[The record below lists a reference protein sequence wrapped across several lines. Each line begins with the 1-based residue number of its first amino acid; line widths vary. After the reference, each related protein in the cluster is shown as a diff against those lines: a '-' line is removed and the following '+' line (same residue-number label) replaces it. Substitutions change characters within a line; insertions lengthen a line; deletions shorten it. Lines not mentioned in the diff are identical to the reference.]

1 MLACYVSHKFR
12 LSYNG
17 QDAMKE
23 DIRNVKNIFECL
35 ENKDLFLLKY
45 LQKLCKKIMTI
56 TP

>member
-1 MLACYVSHKFR
+1 MLACYIDHKFR

-35 ENKDLFLLKY
+35 
-45 LQKLCKKIMTI
+45 
-56 TP
+56 